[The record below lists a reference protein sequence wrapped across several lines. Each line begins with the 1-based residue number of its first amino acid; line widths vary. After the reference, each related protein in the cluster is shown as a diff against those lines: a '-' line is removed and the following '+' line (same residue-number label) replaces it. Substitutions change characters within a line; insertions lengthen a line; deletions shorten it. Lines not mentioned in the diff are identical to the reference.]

1 MLKLTPLLGLGGF
14 AMPGVGKQ
22 MLERTRE
29 WSARGFETLR
39 SEGKLAPVFA
49 RHEATPLEHFPVNS
63 YLTDDPEVDA
73 KEWRLTVSGAVER
86 PGEYTLDRV
95 KALPRVEQTTRHVCI
110 EGWSAIGVFGGAR
123 LGDFLR
129 HVGAARDARFLEFE
143 CADDYYE
150 FLEIPAAVHPQALLC
165 YEMYGQPLTAGHGA
179 PLRLQMPAKLGYKQ
193 AKHLTEIRVTRVL
206 GKRRGYW
213 VDQGYPPYGS
223 L

>member
-14 AMPGVGKQ
+14 AVPGVGKQ

-110 EGWSAIGVFGGAR
+110 EGWPAIGVFGGMR
-123 LGDFLR
+123 
-129 HVGAARDARFLEFE
+129 
-143 CADDYYE
+143 
-150 FLEIPAAVHPQALLC
+150 
-165 YEMYGQPLTAGHGA
+165 
-179 PLRLQMPAKLGYKQ
+179 
-193 AKHLTEIRVTRVL
+193 
-206 GKRRGYW
+206 
-213 VDQGYPPYGS
+213 GS
-223 L
+223 LSSSVPTTTTNSWRFRRRCIRKHSSATKCMVSR